1 MMQFSGIDAVF
12 YYSTTIFY
20 EADVANPELATTSLG
35 LVNVAITFA
44 AVKYMDVAGRKKLL
58 TMSWIGLMA
67 SYLLLTISFVWK
79 PYYDFMDSVSVL
91 AVTGVIIF
99 FAFGPGCIVWFII
112 AEIFPLYARDTA
124 MSA

>member
-1 MMQFSGIDAVF
+1 LRKQLIVGITVQLMMQFSGIDAVF

-79 PYYDFMDSVSVL
+79 PYYDFMDSVS
-91 AVTGVIIF
+91 G
-99 FAFGPGCIVWFII
+99 GM
-112 AEIFPLYARDTA
+112 R
-124 MSA
+124 M